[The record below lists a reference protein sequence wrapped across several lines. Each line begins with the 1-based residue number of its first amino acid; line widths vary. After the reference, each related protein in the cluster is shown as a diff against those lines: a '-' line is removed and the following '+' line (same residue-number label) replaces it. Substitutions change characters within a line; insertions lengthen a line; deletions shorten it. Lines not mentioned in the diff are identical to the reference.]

1 MLPGEQDQAHI
12 EYFFVARDSI
22 ANATTW
28 PSLGTSSYR
37 VGMIDIPDV
46 QFPTAADSCASSL
59 LVGQAVN
66 VSGVV
71 THVAREYSDDYF
83 YIQQGTAPNNGMR
96 VSVVEGFVPDIGD
109 RVEVAGVVREFMC
122 QTQVEAFAG
131 CVSVVDSGLPVV
143 ARLLGAIED
152 VELEQ
157 NESMLVI
164 ITGPIEVLS
173 SMLTE
178 VHNNVAYREFLV
190 GSALNPVWVGT
201 DTFEPDSIFYSVVPF
216 QGLFF
221 DSITGI
227 VALRENFLVV
237 DPDTR
242 LRLEPRRDPDI
253 TVNYSNIESTPTLR
267 TRLLPNRPNPF
278 NPNTT
283 IAYELAQTSR
293 VRIEIF
299 DATGA
304 RVRYLVASR
313 IESAGLRQVVWDG
326 RNDRGAA
333 LASGVYL
340 IKLDAG
346 TLRDSRKLHLLR

>member
-1 MLPGEQDQAHI
+1 L
-12 EYFFVARDSI
+12 
-22 ANATTW
+22 
-28 PSLGTSSYR
+28 
-37 VGMIDIPDV
+37 
-46 QFPTAADSCASSL
+46 
-59 LVGQAVN
+59 
-66 VSGVV
+66 
-71 THVAREYSDDYF
+71 
-83 YIQQGTAPNNGMR
+83 
-96 VSVVEGFVPDIGD
+96 VPDIGD

-173 SMLTE
+173 PMLTE
-178 VHNNVAYREFLV
+178 VHNNFAYREFLV